1 MSQAVLDIIENG
13 TDIDE
18 ALATAETEYKKETE
32 PKY

>member
-32 PKY
+32 PEY